1 MAAWDGVSEFVAVAE
16 TASFTAAAKRLRLS
30 VAQISR
36 QVAGLESRLKVKL
49 FYRTTRRVT
58 LTEAGGVYYR
68 HCSHALEGLDD
79 AERAVSDLQATPQG
93 KIKLTAPI
101 TFGEERVMPLIND
114 FMVLHPQLELECQL
128 SNQLVDILAD
138 GYDLAIRLGHLQD
151 SSMIARKLS
160 GRRRY
165 VCASPDYVERFGAPH
180 TLSELE
186 QHHCLVGGA
195 GYWRFL
201 DADKTRSVKV
211 SGRMQCNSAYALVD
225 AALKGLG
232 LIQVPDYYVQDYI
245 QQGRLLTVLD
255 LYCEP
260 EEGIWALYPF
270 NRQLSPKIK
279 MLVAYLAEHMAGCE
293 FGVFR

>member
-1 MAAWDGVSEFVAVAE
+1 MSEWDGVSEFVAVAE

-36 QVAGLESRLKVKL
+36 KVASLEARLKVKL
-49 FYRTTRRVT
+49 LYRTTRKVA
-58 LTEAGGVYYR
+58 LTEAGAVYFR
-68 HCSHALEGLDD
+68 HCSHALEGLLE
-79 AERAVSDLQATPQG
+79 AERVVSDLQSTPQG

-114 FMVLHPQLELECQL
+114 FMVLHPQLEVECLL
-128 SNQLVDILAD
+128 SNQLVDISAD

-160 GRRRY
+160 ARRRH
-165 VCASPDYVERFGAPH
+165 VCAAPVYISRFGVPH
-180 TLSELE
+180 TVSELD
-186 QHHCLVGGA
+186 QHHCLVGEL

-201 DADKTRSVKV
+201 EGGRARSIKV
-211 SGRMQCNSAYALVD
+211 SGRIQCNSAYALVD

-232 LIQVPDYYVQDYI
+232 LIQVPDYYVQDHI
-245 QQGRLLTVLD
+245 QHGRLLTVLD
-255 LYCEP
+255 LYREP

-279 MLVAYLAEHMAGCE
+279 SLVAYLAEHMA
-293 FGVFR
+293 

>member
-36 QVAGLESRLKVKL
+36 QVAGLEARLKVKL

-128 SNQLVDILAD
+128 TNQLVDILAD

-160 GRRRY
+160 SRERY
-165 VCASPDYVERFGAPH
+165 VCASPDYVARFGAPH
-180 TLSELE
+180 TLSELD

-201 DADKTRSVKV
+201 EGDKTRSVKV
-211 SGRMQCNSAYALVD
+211 TGRMQCNSAYALVD

-255 LYCEP
+255 PYCEP

-279 MLVAYLAEHMAGCE
+279 MLVAYLAEHMTGA
-293 FGVFR
+293 

>member
-36 QVAGLESRLKVKL
+36 QVATLEARLQVKL
-49 FYRTTRRVT
+49 LYRTTRRVT

-165 VCASPDYVERFGAPH
+165 VCASPDYIDRFGTPH

-195 GYWRFL
+195 GYWRFIE
-201 DADKTRSVKV
+201 AHKTRSVKV

-255 LYCEP
+255 PYCEP

-279 MLVAYLAEHMAGCE
+279 MLVAYLAEHMAG
-293 FGVFR
+293 V

>member
-201 DADKTRSVKV
+201 EADKTRSVKV

-279 MLVAYLAEHMAGCE
+279 MLVAYLAEHMAG
-293 FGVFR
+293 V

>member
-36 QVAGLESRLKVKL
+36 QVAALEARLQVKL

-79 AERAVSDLQATPQG
+79 AERAVSDLQATPKG

-165 VCASPDYVERFGAPH
+165 VCVSPDYIDRFGAPH

-195 GYWRFL
+195 GYWRFIE
-201 DADKTRSVKV
+201 ADKTRSVKV

-255 LYCEP
+255 PYCEP

-279 MLVAYLAEHMAGCE
+279 ILVAYLAEHMAG
-293 FGVFR
+293 V

>member
-1 MAAWDGVSEFVAVAE
+1 MSEWNGVSEFVAVAE

-36 QVAGLESRLKVKL
+36 QVASLEARLKVKL
-49 FYRTTRRVT
+49 LYRTTRKVA
-58 LTEAGGVYYR
+58 LTEAGAVYFR
-68 HCSHALEGLDD
+68 HCSHALEGLLD

-114 FMVLHPQLELECQL
+114 FMVLNPQLEVECLL

-160 GRRRY
+160 TRRRH
-165 VCASPDYVERFGAPH
+165 VCAAPDYISRFGVPH
-180 TLSELE
+180 TVSELD
-186 QHHCLVGGA
+186 QHECLVGGS
-195 GYWRFL
+195 GYWRFMESGK
-201 DADKTRSVKV
+201 ARSIKV
-211 SGRMQCNSAYALVD
+211 SGRIQCNSAYALVD

-232 LIQVPDYYVQDYI
+232 LIQVPDYYVQDHI
-245 QQGRLLTVLD
+245 KHGRLLMALD
-255 LYCEP
+255 FYQEP

-279 MLVAYLAEHMAGCE
+279 SLVDYLAEHMG
-293 FGVFR
+293 